1 MLNDNNTQVFDLNSS
16 KGIGQAGIMLHKLAS
31 EEAQRERDRDERCK
45 AQTEHILARLDS
57 T

>member
-31 EEAQRERDRDERCK
+31 EEAQRERDGDERCK